1 MKLTSTFTKRALTVA
16 LSAGMILAY
25 AGMTNNSYAA
35 KAKSKAKTVKPTK
48 ITLKTNYTTIDV
60 KAAAKLSVKSIKPAK
75 ASKKLTYKSSNT
87 KVAAVSKSGIVTG
100 KKNGTVKITA
110 TSAVNKKVKA
120 SIKIKVKDVK
130 PTAITL
136 DQQFLSFKG
145 TAKLGYSIGK
155 GVYDKGETWTS
166 ADPTVATVDTKGV
179 VTAVNDGKTTITV
192 KNNETGLTAS
202 CTVTTGMN
210 GIRAEEVKSI
220 ADNKTSGWKLID
232 VRAAADYAKGHAD
245 GAVNADMDAYV
256 KSDSAHDQAL
266 AAIQTAIKGDPA
278 GTKYVVLCYSGNAYA
293 RKGYALL
300 KEAGVSESNIYNLA
314 GGYIA
319 LNALTAA
326 K

>member
-1 MKLTSTFTKRALTVA
+1 
-16 LSAGMILAY
+16 
-25 AGMTNNSYAA
+25 
-35 KAKSKAKTVKPTK
+35 
-48 ITLKTNYTTIDV
+48 

-87 KVAAVSKSGIVTG
+87 KVATVSKSGIVTG
-100 KKNGTVKITA
+100 KKNGTATITA

-136 DQQFLSFKG
+136 DQQYVSFKG
-145 TAKLGYSIGK
+145 TTRLTYSIGK
-155 GVYDKGETWTS
+155 AIYDKGETWTS
-166 ADPTVATVDTKGV
+166 SDPTTATVNSKGV
-179 VTAVNDGKTTITV
+179 VTAVKDGKADITV
-192 KNNETGLTAS
+192 KNNETGLTAV

-210 GIRAEEVKSI
+210 GISAKEVKSI

-245 GAVNADMDAYV
+245 GAVNADMDAFV
-256 KSDSAHDQAL
+256 KSESAHAQAL

-293 RKGYALL
+293 RKGYSLL
-300 KEAGVSESNIYNLA
+300 KEAGISESNIYNLA
-314 GGYIA
+314 GGYKA
-319 LNALTAA
+319 YDALTAA